1 MHKASSATMGK
12 ILEVPRSIHPRI
24 HIEVPVWNHFR
35 KLRLPLQYK
44 ELEFQRSFHP
54 KNWCS
59 KLQMPKGIFRFKAG
73 FLKLQ
78 DPSTPDLI
86 LKLQCQK
93 LVNCIIYHNT
103 RNWSSRDPSTP
114 KTDLQS
120 SRCPKASST
129 SKQGFW
135 SSRILP
141 PQTWYWS
148 ILARARN
155 WMFQRSFHFKIWNW
169 KLQMPEASSASI

>member
-1 MHKASSATMGK
+1 MFKAPDAQRHLPPQSRVFEAPGSF
-12 ILEVPRSIHPRI
+12 HPRLD
-24 HIEVPVWNHFR
+24 IEASVSKTCELHH
-35 KLRLPLQYK
+35 LPQYK

-54 KNWCS
+54 RNGSS
-59 KLQMPKGIFRFKAG
+59 KLQMPKGIFHLKAG

-114 KTDLQS
+114 ETDLQS

-129 SKQGFW
+129 SKQGF
-135 SSRILP
+135 
-141 PQTWYWS
+141 
-148 ILARARN
+148 
-155 WMFQRSFHFKIWNW
+155 
-169 KLQMPEASSASI
+169 

>member
-1 MHKASSATMGK
+1 MHKASSATMCK

-24 HIEVPVWNHFR
+24 HIDVLVWNHFR
-35 KLRLPLQYK
+35 ELHLPLQYN
-44 ELEFQRSFHP
+44 ELEFQRSYHP

-59 KLQMPKGIFRFKAG
+59 KLQMSKGIFCLKAG

-141 PQTWYWS
+141 PRLD
-148 ILARARN
+148 I
-155 WMFQRSFHFKIWNW
+155 
-169 KLQMPEASSASI
+169 EAF